1 MTAAPHN
8 QLVVSEH
15 QLDTAIRLF
24 LDDRDFYSSGTLA
37 GAAEEILGKLLE
49 EAGHEHALN
58 NMISS
63 VRSLLAAEEVDAL
76 SDKPK
81 KNPRSAISDELNFY
95 RNWLKHYHKDDFE
108 LYIDAEDAAAELIDR
123 AVTNFFQLTGKETK
137 HMRRFLEY
145 QQTQYR

>member
-1 MTAAPHN
+1 MTTRPHN

-24 LDDRDFYSSGTLA
+24 LDNRDFYSSGTLA

-49 EAGHEHALN
+49 DAGQEHALN

-63 VRSLLAAEEVDAL
+63 VLKLLTAEEVNAL

-81 KNPRSAISDELNFY
+81 KNPRSTISNELNFY
-95 RNWLKHYHKDDFE
+95 RNWLKHYCKDDFE
-108 LYIDAEDAAAELIDR
+108 LDIDPEDAAVELIDR
-123 AVTNFFQLTGKETK
+123 AVTNFFQLTGKETT
-137 HMRRFLEY
+137 HMRRFLEW
-145 QQTQYR
+145 QRTQYK